1 MVWNQQEIRAHTG
14 DEEENLPP
22 LPPAPT
28 TLTHV
33 PRLQTSSVL
42 TDPENTNIIW
52 IIRNNFILGIFTLQD
67 FILLS

>member
-1 MVWNQQEIRAHTG
+1 MVWNQQEIGAHTG

-22 LPPAPT
+22 PPPPT

-33 PRLQTSSVL
+33 PRLKTSSVL

-52 IIRNNFILGIFTLQD
+52 IIKNNFILGIFTLQN